1 MSWEVV
7 CALRR
12 RAAQKTE
19 KPDAI
24 QVAAGRA
31 SGHPFP
37 DNEQQGKVKDQGGGR
52 NPLAQ
57 TRRPLQPMQLFK
69 PCTLTVRI

>member
-12 RAAQKTE
+12 KAAKTE
-19 KPDAI
+19 EPDAI
-24 QVAAGRA
+24 RAAAGRA

-37 DNEQQGKVKDQGGGR
+37 DNEQQDKVETQGGGR